1 MSKPILTCL
10 VLAFALCTA
19 AAAAGEAPLP
29 TPAADPVVA
38 QMLPAPA
45 AGPSCGVAA
54 TPAVRDTTPEWLEK
68 ACCGNRCSSDSQCTA
83 ICGGPGQ
90 CVQVNSCCRQCACF
104 QL

>member
-29 TPAADPVVA
+29 APAAAPAVA
-38 QMLPAPA
+38 TLLSAPA
-45 AGPSCGVAA
+45 AGPSCVAAA

-68 ACCGNRCSSDSQCTA
+68 SCCIPRCRRDQDCTTF
-83 ICGGPGQ
+83 CGGPGQ
-90 CVQVNSCCRQCACF
+90 CVQVNSCCKECFCF
-104 QL
+104 QT